1 MKVLGFIFVISL
13 LMLVKEKDLN
23 NFAKSSKVEVLM
35 NFKSRQNRFHLKTQ
49 LKKLS
54 FKLIQS
60 LG

>member
-23 NFAKSSKVEVLM
+23 NFAKLSKVEVLM

-49 LKKLS
+49 LKKSS